1 MTIVELM
8 VAISILAIIMTGLAL
23 SIGVN
28 YKAVA
33 LARSR
38 QVAES
43 IANQRLEEL
52 RDVDYDSMA
61 LSSQPVHS
69 AVVTNPDYYV
79 STNGVNYDVTGTGQN
94 EVLIVDTA
102 GPGPVEH
109 IESPVTVGTTVVD
122 VYQYVTWVDD
132 PGIAG
137 LQNLKRLTVV
147 VQYHSVPTVGQSRM
161 LRESVVLTPGNV
173 TLGSSGSSSIPA
185 SFSYTQASSP
195 AYKIDFTDTSTG
207 SPTGWQWDFNNDGTV
222 DSTAQNPSYTFSG
235 VGSYPVTLTVTK
247 GALSGSVSNTVT
259 VSSTVTTTTTT
270 ASTCGSFTVAGSSGA
285 AVGFTASTTVTITMS
300 LGGCGGNI
308 YANFSN
314 DGGTTWGSDF
324 AYSSSATTLAWTLTG
339 ANGTKSISGRARSTV
354 AGTPWSL
361 TPQSIILDTTP
372 PTAPGSISRTVSCSG
387 STRSVTLTWTAA
399 SDTYLVGYHVYASS
413 DGTTYSLLASASSLS
428 ASTTN
433 SKNSVV
439 YYKVKAYDSAGNE
452 SSATSVIQLAKQ
464 QCS

>member
-1 MTIVELM
+1 MTLVELM
-8 VAISILAIIMTGLAL
+8 VAMSILAIVMSGLAL
-23 SIGVN
+23 SIGVD

-33 LARSR
+33 LARAR

-52 RDVDYDSMA
+52 RDVDYTSMA

-69 AVVTNPDYYV
+69 TDPTNPDYYV
-79 STNGVNYDVTGTGQN
+79 SSDGVNYDVTGTGQN
-94 EVLIVDTA
+94 EVLIVNS
-102 GPGPVEH
+102 PSGPVNH
-109 IESPVTVGTTVVD
+109 IETPVTVGTTVVD

-132 PGIAG
+132 PGIPG
-137 LQNLKRLTVV
+137 TQNLKRLTVV
-147 VQYHSVPTVGQSRM
+147 VHYQSVPTVGQSGI
-161 LRESVVLTPGNV
+161 LRESVTLTPGNV
-173 TLGSSGSSSIPA
+173 TLSSGGASSIPA

-195 AYKIDFTDTSTG
+195 ANTINFTDTSTG

-222 DSTAQNPSYTFSG
+222 DSTAQNPSYTFAAPG
-235 VGSYPVTLTVTK
+235 TYTVTLTVTK
-247 GALSGSVSNTVT
+247 GALTGSTSNTVT
-259 VSSTVTTTTTT
+259 VTTSATTTTTT
-270 ASTCGSFTVAGSSGA
+270 ASTCGSFTIAGSSGA
-285 AVGFTASTTVTITMS
+285 SIGFTASTTVTITMS
-300 LGGCGGNI
+300 LTGCGGNI

-324 AYSSSATTLAWTLTG
+324 AYSSSATTLAWTLIS
-339 ANGTKSISGRARSTV
+339 ANGTKTITGRARSGA

-361 TPQSIILDTTP
+361 SPQSIILDTTP
-372 PTAPGSISRTVSCSG
+372 PTAPASFASTQSCSG
-387 STRSVTLTWTAA
+387 STRTVTLSWTAA
-399 SDTYLVGYHVYASS
+399 TDTYLVGYHVYASS
-413 DGTTYSLLASASSLS
+413 DGTTYALLSSVSGLS
-428 ASTTN
+428 TTTTN